1 MTTLLRDMNFSPWI
15 GLVKQ
20 SDGTFRWVDNND
32 VTYTNW
38 YQGEPNGIRG
48 VVSDSQCTFI
58 VLLKILQVDEK
69 TGHCRKVYEYNK
81 SYL

>member
-1 MTTLLRDMNFSPWI
+1 MQCFHFFPAFVTTLLRDMNFSPWI

-20 SDGTFRWVDNND
+20 SDGTIRWVDNND

-48 VVSDSQCTFI
+48 VVS
-58 VLLKILQVDEK
+58 VLQLVYIYCPVLKNIA
-69 TGHCRKVYEYNK
+69 GR
-81 SYL
+81 

>member
-69 TGHCRKVYEYNK
+69 TGHCRKVYEYNI